1 MRYQQLFW
9 DFDGTLVN
17 TYPGM
22 VRAFATALTQLG
34 VNEFELDQVAIY
46 QAMRQH
52 SLRTALQRFSAE
64 YGLNQ
69 AALRDR
75 YQRLAAPKLK
85 QATAFDGAAELL
97 RTVTAAGGRNFLV
110 THRDAQAL
118 ERLTEL
124 GLGAEFSGAI
134 TATDRYPRKP
144 DPTGLQALVA
154 QYQVDLQSALMIGD
168 RNLDVQAGH
177 RAGMAGALFD
187 PEHLI
192 VAESQPE
199 CRVTRLADLR
209 TWLLAES

>member
-1 MRYQQLFW
+1 MRYRELFW

-22 VRAFATALTQLG
+22 VEAFATALSQLG
-34 VNEFELDQVAIY
+34 VNAFELDQLAIY

-69 AALRDR
+69 ATLRER
-75 YQRLAAPKLK
+75 YQRLAAPKLG
-85 QATAFDGAAELL
+85 QAVAFDGAVELL
-97 RTVTAAGGRNFLV
+97 KTVTAAGGRNFLV
-110 THRDAQAL
+110 THRDARAL
-118 ERLTEL
+118 DRLAEL
-124 GLGAEFSGAI
+124 GLKAEFSGAI
-134 TATDRYPRKP
+134 TASDHYPRKP
-144 DPTGLQALVA
+144 DPTGLKALVT
-154 QYQVDLQSALMIGD
+154 QYQVNLQSALMIGD

-187 PEHLI
+187 PEHMI

-199 CRVTRLADLR
+199 CRVTRLSDLQA
-209 TWLLAES
+209 WLQA